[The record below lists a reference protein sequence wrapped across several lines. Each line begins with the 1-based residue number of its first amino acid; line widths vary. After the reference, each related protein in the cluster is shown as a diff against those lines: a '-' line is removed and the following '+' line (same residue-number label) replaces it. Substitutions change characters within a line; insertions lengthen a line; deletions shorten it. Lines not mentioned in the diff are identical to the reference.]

1 MSESAAAV
9 KREKEHRSSRR
20 RNRGDFLVVRH
31 LSEAGEEVYLLV
43 APTGV
48 QLYTFED
55 IREATAEAA
64 ELNKARAALSPRPG

>member
-1 MSESAAAV
+1 MSGSTSNV
-9 KREKEHRSSRR
+9 KREIDHRSSRR
-20 RNRGDFLVVRH
+20 RDRGDFRVVPH
-31 LSEAGEEVYLLV
+31 LNRDGEEVFLLV

-64 ELNKARAALSPRPG
+64 ELNSGTVVSSSR

>member
-1 MSESAAAV
+1 MSGSTSNV
-9 KREKEHRSSRR
+9 KRETDHRSSRR
-20 RNRGDFLVVRH
+20 RNRGDFRVIPH
-31 LSEAGEEVYLLV
+31 LNRDGEEVFLVV

-64 ELNKARAALSPRPG
+64 ELNSGTVVSSSR